1 MLCKDLIKQTL
12 RSKLDWP
19 VGLVVSD
26 PDCYAGGRGFDSHPG
41 QMFV

>member
-1 MLCKDLIKQTL
+1 MDVWSDKNGYM
-12 RSKLDWP
+12 DWP